1 MQLTTAEAKKRHD
14 FNYFEYFETYH
25 CYQCVTC
32 ATVVEPEMG
41 HCPECVEEVEPN
53 NRLQL
58 FCRECRKPITLK
70 RDYFI
75 NDKRVVSHYP
85 VNYLACECQENLWI
99 PFIKIRNPSAFD
111 PTTRVVTLT
120 VDNMYVWAICCAEPS
135 QYRNNEDIYFINCQR
150 HEHDLFLKPYIRFNI
165 GKTKLPTS
173 GHKDFTDRYYRICGD
188 VISLGI
194 KLGILR
200 ELIRDD
206 TLLGRR
212 MWVPLENRIQEIL
225 DFSGIYFANELL
237 SSLLENCFA
246 RLRRLFNPAHKRNRE
261 NTVEQYRNDFLKA
274 SYPKTHESEREKYGI
289 AKLENRLKALTNKS
303 ILHDDI
309 DFNSDIFLA
318 DCRTLFD
325 FYSDTVL
332 KTVDTLN
339 KMHQFKLFFNYEDSL
354 SPLGLENT
362 GGNIL
367 HDYLRL
373 PDKALTLHKHQ
384 QALDLLRL
392 DNYIDNEDLS
402 PDERKVSERKRD
414 IYERNLNS
422 FFDHWI
428 IWDHQTPLNII
439 APDGQHIEMPYGF
452 KSMRLTETHDG
463 DYIIYIK
470 TPGITL
476 CPNYRIECFGS
487 NKQFARQ
494 VFREISRQIYR
505 QETVDLSNFT
515 YDPSLTIP
523 K

>member
-1 MQLTTAEAKKRHD
+1 
-14 FNYFEYFETYH
+14 
-25 CYQCVTC
+25 
-32 ATVVEPEMG
+32 MG

-75 NDKRVVSHYP
+75 NDKRFVLHYP

-99 PFIKIRNPSAFD
+99 PFIKNQNFSIPSD
-111 PTTRVVTLT
+111 PTTGMVTLT
-120 VDNMYVWAICCAEPS
+120 VDNIEIWDVCCAEPS

-165 GKTKLPTS
+165 GKTNLPTS

-206 TLLGRR
+206 TLGRR
-212 MWVPLENRIQEIL
+212 MWVRLENRIQEIL
-225 DFSGIYFANELL
+225 DFSDIYFANELR

-246 RLRRLFNPAHKRNRE
+246 RLRRLFNPQPGSKE
-261 NTVEQYRNDFLKA
+261 NTFANYRDHFLKA
-274 SYPKTHESEREKYGI
+274 VYSKTYASERKKYGI
-289 AKLENRLKALTNKS
+289 AKLSGRLRALTNKN

-309 DFNSDIFLA
+309 DFKSDIFLA
-318 DCRTLFD
+318 DCRALFD

-339 KMHQFKLFFNYEDSL
+339 KMHQFNLFFNYEDAL
-354 SPLGLENT
+354 SPSGLRNT

-384 QALDLLRL
+384 LALELLCL
-392 DNYIDNEDLS
+392 DNYIDNEELS
-402 PDERKVSERKRD
+402 PDERKVYERKRD
-414 IYERNLNS
+414 IYERNLSS

-428 IWDHQTPLNII
+428 LWNYQTPLNII

-487 NKQFARQ
+487 NVQFARQ
-494 VFREISRQIYR
+494 VFREISREIYR
-505 QETVDLSNFT
+505 QEPEVPPF
-515 YDPSLTIP
+515 I
-523 K
+523 